1 MITHAMEGFAAEKV
15 ANYQELKGFFCSSW
29 SVREIV
35 WPDTKGEMIQK
46 YAANYLRGEY
56 EHKLIN
62 RNTNDFYANAA

>member
-1 MITHAMEGFAAEKV
+1 MITHAMEGFAAEK
-15 ANYQELKGFFCSSW
+15 ATIKNWSFFFYSSW
-29 SVREIV
+29 SVREII

-46 YAANYLRGEY
+46 YAENYLRGEY